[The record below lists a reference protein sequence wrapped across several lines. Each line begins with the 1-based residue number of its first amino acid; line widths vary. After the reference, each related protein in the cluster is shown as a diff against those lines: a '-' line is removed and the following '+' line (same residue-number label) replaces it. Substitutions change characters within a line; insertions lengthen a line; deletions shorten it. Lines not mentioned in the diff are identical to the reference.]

1 MPETRPQTSF
11 PDVADVVSV
20 RTKGE
25 LPVIVGGHA
34 VNIWALTYA
43 TRLGSRLSPY
53 APFTSK
59 DLDLWGPKEILDSLA
74 QKYGVKIT
82 LSPPRSPGI
91 GYVMIPKGDLQ
102 LKVELL
108 ISVNG
113 LRQAELE
120 NTFDLV
126 IQGTEVRVLDAISCL
141 KAKIANAAD
150 INQTD
155 RQDVKHVQIMKICAH
170 EFTKD
175 LIELGDQKQ
184 VSERLVINRLEDL
197 REIIV
202 GPKAEL
208 VARKWDIRFD
218 DVMPIEAI
226 RQSMMEK
233 VQNFARFRLEQQD
246 PDAPRMSV

>member
-1 MPETRPQTSF
+1 MPETHPQTSF

-43 TRLGSRLSPY
+43 SRLGSRLSPY

-82 LSPPRSPGI
+82 LSPPRSPGV

-108 ISVNG
+108 TGVPGPAADQCVRTHDRAG
-113 LRQAELE
+113 LRIEPAFL
-120 NTFDLV
+120 
-126 IQGTEVRVLDAISCL
+126 GTRHDGVHSGYGAGPGR
-141 KAKIANAAD
+141 AAG
-150 INQTD
+150 
-155 RQDVKHVQIMKICAH
+155 V
-170 EFTKD
+170 E
-175 LIELGDQKQ
+175 
-184 VSERLVINRLEDL
+184 
-197 REIIV
+197 
-202 GPKAEL
+202 
-208 VARKWDIRFD
+208 
-218 DVMPIEAI
+218 
-226 RQSMMEK
+226 
-233 VQNFARFRLEQQD
+233 
-246 PDAPRMSV
+246 